1 MDSILDKLEAGS
13 VTLID
18 EEGRLG
24 KSWSNVT
31 RHIDS
36 AEVRD
41 LPVFYTCGNLPFVL
55 HSHRVYR

>member
-1 MDSILDKLEAGS
+1 MDDILDKLDAGS
-13 VTLID
+13 ITLID

-41 LPVFYTCGNLPFVL
+41 VLIEKILHKVWSLKLTLNLV
-55 HSHRVYR
+55 

>member
-1 MDSILDKLEAGS
+1 MDDILDKLDAGS

-41 LPVFYTCGNLPFVL
+41 VL
-55 HSHRVYR
+55 IENFLHKV